1 MKLFTLVILL
11 CLASELSAQPRRVQ
25 IYDLKQDWKVWV
37 EGVYRDYSELKGEP
51 KSVYFTID
59 AGKYRGFRLELVGA
73 RDYSVWV
80 NGKVIDQRHP
90 GTIQYDIDSLFSL
103 YRAPLTIGIYSRQGL
118 SRLKS
123 SVITTSLLP
132 APDEEHYRR
141 QSYLLDFSAVGA
153 FILCAGFLTL
163 IRFNR
168 RMLFDY
174 FDFTRLLSLQERDED
189 LAAGRITARFSL
201 LIYFYLCA
209 WCALLFLIIFAHA
222 GPDRMIVAD
231 LSIDSAGEGFMQW
244 GKLTV
249 IIGLILFIKVGIV
262 VVLSRIF
269 ALREGGAIQV
279 LNYFRLLSFLL
290 MILSLVLLFYFMFN
304 TETPSYYEGLI
315 SLTGWIMAA
324 WSVLV
329 FLKLLNK
336 SPYSVFHLFSYLCAS
351 EFFPMI
357 ILFKSLFH

>member
-1 MKLFTLVILL
+1 MKFFTLAIIL
-11 CLASELSAQPRRVQ
+11 CWSVQVAAQPRRVE
-25 IYDLKQDWKVWV
+25 IYDLKKDWKVWN
-37 EGVYRDYSELKGEP
+37 EGAYGPYEP
-51 KSVYFTID
+51 DDTDVKSIYFTID
-59 AGKYRGFRLELVGA
+59 AGKYRGFRLELAGA
-73 RDYSVWV
+73 RDFSVWV
-80 NGKVIDQRHP
+80 NGKVIDQRRAGVVH
-90 GTIQYDIDSLFSL
+90 YSVDSLFEL
-103 YRAPLTIGIYSRQGL
+103 YRAPLTVGVYAREGL

-132 APDEEHYRR
+132 APDEEHYRP
-141 QSYLLDFSAVGA
+141 QPHLLDFSTVAV
-153 FILCAGFLTL
+153 FILCVGFLAL

-209 WCALLFLIIFAHA
+209 WCALLFLVIFAHA

-231 LSIDSAGEGFMQW
+231 LSIDSAGEGFVQW
-244 GKLTV
+244 GKLTL
-249 IIGLILFIKVGIV
+249 IIGVILFIKVGIV
-262 VVLSRIF
+262 VVLSTVF

-290 MILSLVLLFYFMFN
+290 MILSLVLLFYFVFN
-304 TETPSYYEGLI
+304 TESTAYYEGLI
-315 SLTGWIMAA
+315 TLTGWIMAA